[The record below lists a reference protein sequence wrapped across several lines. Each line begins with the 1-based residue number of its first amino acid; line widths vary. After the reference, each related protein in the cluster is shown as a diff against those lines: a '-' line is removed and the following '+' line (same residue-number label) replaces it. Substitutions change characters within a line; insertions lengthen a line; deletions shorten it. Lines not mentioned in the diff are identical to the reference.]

1 MKRTTLDKAEKPL
14 SGRSFHIQ
22 IIFWK
27 STRNLINRAFQGDN
41 QEKYQRLSSG
51 NSRENIREKT
61 GAEKGRENTR
71 FCPLED
77 KGNCPLIKGLFS
89 YLEIFLRKRQ

>member
-22 IIFWK
+22 IICWK

-41 QEKYQRLSSG
+41 QEIVGKIS
-51 NSRENIREKT
+51 
-61 GAEKGRENTR
+61 
-71 FCPLED
+71 D
-77 KGNCPLIKGLFS
+77 KKQG
-89 YLEIFLRKRQ
+89 RKREERILDFVLWRINGIVP

>member
-1 MKRTTLDKAEKPL
+1 MKRTTLDKAEKPS

-41 QEKYQRLSSG
+41 QEKIS
-51 NSRENIREKT
+51 EVIIRK
-61 GAEKGRENTR
+61 
-71 FCPLED
+71 
-77 KGNCPLIKGLFS
+77 
-89 YLEIFLRKRQ
+89 

>member
-41 QEKYQRLSSG
+41 QEKIS
-51 NSRENIREKT
+51 
-61 GAEKGRENTR
+61 
-71 FCPLED
+71 D
-77 KGNCPLIKGLFS
+77 KKQG
-89 YLEIFLRKRQ
+89 RKREERILDFVLWRINGIVP

>member
-1 MKRTTLDKAEKPL
+1 MRMQLFGFNLDKLCKRQTIRL
-14 SGRSFHIQ
+14 TFTFRKG
-22 IIFWK
+22 
-27 STRNLINRAFQGDN
+27 TRNLINRAFQGDN

-71 FCPLED
+71 GEL
-77 KGNCPLIKGLFS
+77 
-89 YLEIFLRKRQ
+89 